1 MSELETLIRH
11 LRHEAEREP
20 FPIDTPV
27 YESVRKDPLE
37 PILFGGTLKS
47 QLCFFGRDLGAD
59 EVRQGQPLIG
69 AAGRMVREGFF
80 QAWQGRRSQGQAEL
94 QTVCQRLLLTNTVP
108 YKPPENKA
116 YSVKVKQRFRPF
128 IEQLLVFQ
136 WQGQQIITLGTEAF
150 KWFAPYGQPDEVE
163 EFFRRG
169 DRFQSSLELT
179 LTAKNAQGQGG
190 QRRIKLMPLPHPS
203 PLNKRYYAQFPQMLQ
218 QRLANIAF

>member
-11 LRHEAEREP
+11 LRQEAEREP
-20 FPIDTPV
+20 FPVDTPI

-80 QAWQGRRSQGQAEL
+80 QAWQGRRSNNPGEL

-128 IEQLLVFQ
+128 IEQLLVMQ
-136 WQGQQIITLGTEAF
+136 WQGKQIITLGTEAF
-150 KWFAPYGQPDEVE
+150 KWFAPYGQPGEVD
-163 EFFRRG
+163 EFFRQG
-169 DRFQSSLELT
+169 DRFQSFLDVVI
-179 LTAKNAQGQGG
+179 TAKSPQGQSQ
-190 QRRIKLMPLPHPS
+190 QRRIRLMPLPHPS

-218 QRLANIAF
+218 RRLADIAF

>member
-1 MSELETLIRH
+1 MSELETLIYR
-11 LRHEAEREP
+11 LRQEAEREP
-20 FPIDTPV
+20 FPLDTPV
-27 YESVRKDPLE
+27 YESVHKDPLN

-80 QAWQGRRSQGQAEL
+80 QAWQGRRSQNQAEL

-128 IEQLLVFQ
+128 IEQLLVLQ

-150 KWFAPYGQPDEVE
+150 KWFAPYGQPGEVD
-163 EFFRRG
+163 EFFSRG
-169 DRFQSSLELT
+169 DRFQASLELAI
-179 LTAKNAQGQGG
+179 TAQNSQGKRG
-190 QRRIKLMPLPHPS
+190 QRRINLMPLPHPS

-218 QRLANIAF
+218 QRLGNIAF